1 MKNSNLF
8 NTNTI
13 RLRCFGCGRLF
24 DITEMKQC
32 SACKELFCAECQ
44 KTHDCTADT
53 TAAPEA
59 PAAPAE
65 PAALIPAP
73 QITER
78 VETPVKM
85 SEDEAYS
92 AYVREINPF
101 IMCEECGESYP
112 LSDMW
117 KCPGCG
123 IVLCQICREKH
134 RCPKPE
140 QEKKSVLAFLPVL
153 GSKIAERNADAQER
167 GGEEKGDAEEEQI
180 VCDGCG
186 KSFPKSKM
194 RRCQNCG
201 AVLCPKCRILHSC
214 AGHGDKKGK
223 DKDKDKDKA
232 KDKDKQQKDAAQKDA
247 VQMDAAQKDAAEQ
260 LFGTQT
266 APPVK
271 KTPHKEESPETKES
285 SPRSTETKGKKE
297 EEEQIVCDGCG
308 NSFPKSKMRKC
319 RECGDVLC
327 PKCRKKHV
335 CREKTGDTRTKEQE

>member
-1 MKNSNLF
+1 
-8 NTNTI
+8 
-13 RLRCFGCGRLF
+13 
-24 DITEMKQC
+24 
-32 SACKELFCAECQ
+32 
-44 KTHDCTADT
+44 
-53 TAAPEA
+53 
-59 PAAPAE
+59 
-65 PAALIPAP
+65 
-73 QITER
+73 
-78 VETPVKM
+78 
-85 SEDEAYS
+85 
-92 AYVREINPF
+92 
-101 IMCEECGESYP
+101 
-112 LSDMW
+112 
-117 KCPGCG
+117 
-123 IVLCQICREKH
+123 
-134 RCPKPE
+134 
-140 QEKKSVLAFLPVL
+140 
-153 GSKIAERNADAQER
+153 
-167 GGEEKGDAEEEQI
+167 
-180 VCDGCG
+180 
-186 KSFPKSKM
+186 M

-223 DKDKDKDKA
+223 DKDKDKA
-232 KDKDKQQKDAAQKDA
+232 KDKDKQQKDAAQKDAVQKDA